1 MGWEG
6 WRKSG
11 RKEEMREGRKEGRE
25 GERRLEGAEIEEG
38 GHKVERQRMTA
49 SRSSRG
55 VTGNMRIQMK
65 R

>member
-1 MGWEG
+1 MHMGWEG

-11 RKEEMREGRKEGRE
+11 RKEEMREGRKGEG
-25 GERRLEGAEIEEG
+25 RLEGAEIEEG